1 MVAPKDMLHDAGGP
15 ATPAAVGED
24 LAQWAKAHGAGV
36 DRRLAQ
42 RLADVVTTIAPDLP
56 AAGRRLL
63 TRYSLWTFLL
73 DDELDDVTAGPDALA
88 ELAAR
93 LITLVRTATATSTPA
108 GTLEAMLAEIVIELR
123 SVGPPALL
131 ARFDDAL
138 CTAISTG
145 VQHTVRAQQLR
156 QGRAGAPTAVEYLA
170 VAGHHINYCSF
181 AYALLILTRA
191 TPTAPAAQR
200 IDKALVAASRAI
212 RIAND
217 LASVDRDRAE
227 GRLNIVLLP
236 PADTVDIAALE
247 RQVDRYVRLHD
258 RLLRDAAGA
267 GVLRRSLHTA
277 VAVYR
282 VTDLR

>member
-1 MVAPKDMLHDAGGP
+1 MVASKDMLRDAGGP
-15 ATPAAVGED
+15 PTPATIGED
-24 LAQWAKAHGAGV
+24 LAQWAKDHGAGV

-42 RLADVVTTIAPDLP
+42 RLADVVTRIAPDLP

-63 TRYSLWTFLL
+63 ARYSLWTFLL

-88 ELAAR
+88 ELAGR
-93 LITLVRTATATSTPA
+93 LITLVRTATAASTP
-108 GTLEAMLAEIVIELR
+108 TRTIEAMLAEIVIELR

-156 QGRAGAPTAVEYLA
+156 QGRAGAPTAVEYLT

-191 TPTAPAAQR
+191 TPTAAAAQR

-217 LASVDRDRAE
+217 LASADRDRAE

-258 RLLRDAAGA
+258 RLLRDTADA

>member
-1 MVAPKDMLHDAGGP
+1 MVAPKDMLRDAGGP
-15 ATPAAVGED
+15 STPATIGED
-24 LAQWAKAHGAGV
+24 LVRWAEVHGAGV

-56 AAGRRLL
+56 VAGLRLL
-63 TRYSLWTFLL
+63 ARYSLWTFLL

-88 ELAAR
+88 ELAGR
-93 LITLVRTATATSTPA
+93 LITLVRATTAISTP
-108 GTLEAMLAEIVIELR
+108 TRPLEAMLAGIVVELR

-191 TPTAPAAQR
+191 TPAAAAAQR

-217 LASVDRDRAE
+217 LASADRDRAE

-258 RLLRDAAGA
+258 RLLRDTADAA
-267 GVLRRSLHTA
+267 VLRRSLHTA